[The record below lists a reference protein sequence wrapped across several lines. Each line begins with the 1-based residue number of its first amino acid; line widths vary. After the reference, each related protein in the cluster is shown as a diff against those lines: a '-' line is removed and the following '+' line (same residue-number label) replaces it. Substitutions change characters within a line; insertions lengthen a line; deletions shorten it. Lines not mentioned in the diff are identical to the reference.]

1 MAEAA
6 SRADCAPPRIPS
18 RVTSRAANPRRPQ
31 SRRGVFPGFAFAAAA
46 IPASAQAHGFGQRYD
61 LPIPLSLYIGGA
73 AITVAI
79 SCAMLI
85 FFVRA
90 APAGGVAATLDLRR
104 SALGRA
110 LVASPV
116 LAALRIAGV
125 ALYVLVVFAGLFG
138 NQGPLKN
145 IAPVAIWALWWVG
158 MAYVSAL
165 LGDVWKLVN
174 PLESI
179 FMAAERLHSRWRPGK
194 SFGPG
199 WTLAEPVGAW
209 PAVGLFLV
217 FLWMEM
223 AWEDSDHPAQLAAA
237 ILGYSALTWA
247 GMLAFGRRR
256 WLAAGEVFN
265 RVFGVLA
272 RFAPTRLRT
281 ENGRVT
287 ELELRPYAVGL
298 LAREPAGPSEIALIL
313 LVLAAVSFDGFME
326 TPAWAAIADTFASLT
341 ARDAADPDFHV
352 AMRTLGLLSAPLL
365 FLAIYALFCRL
376 IAWCGRPTGSRAAGV
391 SAQRVA
397 GLFVFT
403 LVPIAIAY
411 EVAHYFSFLAMAG
424 QYFIALA
431 SDPLGLGWDLFGTA
445 NRFIRPGLVD
455 ARLVWYVSL
464 SAIVTGHVAALYL
477 AHLLSLR
484 EFADRRS
491 AARSQWPM
499 LALMVGYTMLSLWII
514 AQPIVTSRFS

>member
-1 MAEAA
+1 MK
-6 SRADCAPPRIPS
+6 
-18 RVTSRAANPRRPQ
+18 SRAANPRKRQ
-31 SRRGVFPGFAFAAAA
+31 SRRAAFPGFAFAAAA
-46 IPASAQAHGFGQRYD
+46 IPALAQAHGFGQRYD

-125 ALYVLVVFAGLFG
+125 ALYVLVVIAGLFG
-138 NQGPLKN
+138 NQSPLKN
-145 IAPVAIWALWWVG
+145 IAPVTIWALWWVG

-165 LGDVWKLVN
+165 FGDVWKLVN
-174 PLESI
+174 PLDSI
-179 FMAAERLHSRWRPGK
+179 FMAVERLHSRWRPGK
-194 SFGPG
+194 SLGPA
-199 WTLAEPVGAW
+199 WTLGEWAGAW
-209 PAVGLFLV
+209 PAVGLFFV

-237 ILGYSALTWA
+237 ILGYSAVTWV
-247 GMLAFGRRR
+247 GMFAFGRQR

-265 RVFGVLA
+265 RIFGVFA
-272 RFAPTRLRT
+272 RFAPTRIRI
-281 ENGRVT
+281 ENGRVM

-298 LAREPAGPSEIALIL
+298 LAREPVGPSEIALIVL
-313 LVLAAVSFDGFME
+313 MLAAVSFDGFME
-326 TPAWAAIADTFASLT
+326 TPAWAAIADTFASMN
-341 ARDAADPDFHV
+341 ARDAADPDVRV
-352 AMRTLGLLSAPLL
+352 ATRTLGLLAAPLL
-365 FLAIYALFCRL
+365 FLAIYGIFCRL
-376 IAWCGRPTGSRAAGV
+376 IAWCGRPSGSRDEGL
-391 SAQRVA
+391 SAQRIA
-397 GLFVFT
+397 GLFVFP

-424 QYFIALA
+424 QYFIALV
-431 SDPLGLGWDLFGTA
+431 SDPLGQGWDLFGTA

-484 EFADRRS
+484 EFADRR
-491 AARSQWPM
+491 AAVRSQWPM